1 MPTMNEPSI
10 KCPNCGEEIK
20 LTESLAA
27 PLVEAVRA
35 QYERKL
41 KSQNKEIAEREA
53 AIKQQADALERKRK
67 AIDLQIAEQ
76 VQVQLKSERRA
87 TSAAEAKKARESLSE
102 EMEQQARELQERDT
116 RIDSLQVK
124 LKSAQAAEAE
134 LLRKKRELEDAER
147 ELPLKIER
155 RVQEG
160 LDQAR
165 QTAKLETDEKWNL
178 KLKDREHTIQQLT
191 DQIADLK
198 RRAEQGSQQSQG
210 EVLELLL
217 EDQLRSRF
225 PQDEIEP
232 VGKGE
237 FGADVAQKVHDQS
250 GLVCGKILWESKRT
264 KTWQDPW
271 LQKLRGDQRAAG
283 ADLAVIVSQT
293 LPKSVRHFD
302 LVDGIWV
309 TSVECSLPIAVALRQ
324 ALIELAGARR
334 AGEGLETKV
343 QQVYSYLTGPR
354 FRQWVEVIVEKF
366 NDMHEDLDKERKV
379 MTKQW
384 SKREEQIRSVIDA
397 TAHMYGDLQGIAGR
411 SLEEIEALGGS
422 LLLTESAC

>member
-1 MPTMNEPSI
+1 MNEPSI

-67 AIDLQIAEQ
+67 AMDAQIAEQ

-87 TSAAEAKKARESLSE
+87 IAAAEAKKARESLSE
-102 EMEQQARELQERDT
+102 AMEQQARELQERDT
-116 RIDSLQVK
+116 RIDSLQGK

-134 LLRKKRELEDAER
+134 LLRKKRQLEDAER
-147 ELPLKIER
+147 EVPLKIER
-155 RVQEG
+155 GVQEG

-178 KLKDREHTIQQLT
+178 KLKDRDHTIQQLS
-191 DQIADLK
+191 DQITDLK

-217 EDQLRSRF
+217 EDQLRTRF

-237 FGADVAQKVHDQS
+237 SGADVVQQVHDQS
-250 GLVCGKILWESKRT
+250 GFVCGKILWESKRT

-271 LQKLRGDQRAAG
+271 LQKLRADQRTAG
-283 ADLAVIVSQT
+283 ADLSVIVSQA
-293 LPKSVRHFD
+293 LPKGVRHFD
-302 LVDGIWV
+302 FMDGIWV
-309 TSVECSLPIAVALRQ
+309 TSLECSLPIAVALRQ
-324 ALIELAGARR
+324 ALIELANARR
-334 AGEGLETKV
+334 AGEGRETKV

-411 SLEEIEALGGS
+411 SLDEIDALGGS
-422 LLLTESAC
+422 LLLTENAD